1 VFKKKKKGI
10 FPHSPSFLGFW
21 PNQPVHPK
29 VRPSFSPWPSA
40 HGPPT
45 PSLSRGRACWPSS
58 TPHGRA
64 PPPPSLGSLTVLP
77 RSLTCCHPGPA
88 CQPSPT
94 SSSCTSRTPPL
105 VSPPSPRVV
114 ALPPTQSPGHKYR
127 AAPRRLPIPS
137 LGAAAASSRRHAKP

>member
-1 VFKKKKKGI
+1 MFKKKKKGI

-64 PPPPSLGSLTVLP
+64 PPPPSLDSLTAQTHWPGSFPTFRRTQRGLHHTPDSVAAMTSPWRAPHVSPTLNTDSLHCAASP
-77 RSLTCCHPGPA
+77 SSLTEA
-88 CQPSPT
+88 AT
-94 SSSCTSRTPPL
+94 SLSRHTT
-105 VSPPSPRVV
+105 V
-114 ALPPTQSPGHKYR
+114 
-127 AAPRRLPIPS
+127 
-137 LGAAAASSRRHAKP
+137 KP